1 MDNDYGTPDAENQE
15 QAVVPDTRFE
25 DQKRRAEKAEAE
37 AKELRGQLEALQP
50 KAETKQELLPT
61 QEAPIRFDTLA
72 DNLSVLRQL
81 EDDEVTE
88 LQSQS
93 KDLGVDPVKFAKSS
107 AWKAHL
113 DALRTKKKSES
124 RTPEP
129 SYRTAVFEGKTF
141 SQVVGDDKASDDM
154 KQKAFEAQRD
164 SLLKRGRNQM
174 M

>member
-1 MDNDYGTPDAENQE
+1 MDNEFGTPDAENQE

-37 AKELRGQLEALQP
+37 AKALREQLEALAPKEQP
-50 KAETKQELLPT
+50 KPDLPT
-61 QEAPIRFDTLA
+61 QEAPLRFDTLA
-72 DNLSVLRQL
+72 ENLSVLRQL
-81 EDDEVTE
+81 EDDEITE

-93 KDLGVDPVKFAKSS
+93 KDLGVDPVKFAQSS
-107 AWKAHL
+107 AWKAHVET
-113 DALRTKKKSES
+113 LRAKKKSEA

-129 SYRTAVFEGKTF
+129 SFRTAVFEGKTF
-141 SQVVGDDKASDDM
+141 GEVVSDDKASDDQ